1 MFFEER
7 SSTHYITMWNKGVQQ
22 HHCGV
27 LPLLHGVPV
36 SRRARLSEKARSEPT
51 LPPSKLWRLR
61 KPLPALFA
69 WGPAQEG
76 QKTLSGN
83 TACRFPPCRYTSCST
98 HKPADALPFAACN
111 LLSPHNQSVLVPG
124 EEIFPYCTSSSEPGG
139 STMPALLM
147 DNTLPA
153 WAGSTLAAS
162 DPFVTKLER

>member
-27 LPLLHGVPV
+27 LSLLHGVPV

-76 QKTLSGN
+76 QKPSQETL
-83 TACRFPPCRYTSCST
+83 
-98 HKPADALPFAACN
+98 L
-111 LLSPHNQSVLVPG
+111 
-124 EEIFPYCTSSSEPGG
+124 
-139 STMPALLM
+139 
-147 DNTLPA
+147 
-153 WAGSTLAAS
+153 AGSPRAGTGAVAHANQQMLCLLLLAISSLHTTSLCWCLAKKYSLIAPPLRSQEAAQCQCFDGQHAAS
-162 DPFVTKLER
+162 MGWKHAGSI

>member
-1 MFFEER
+1 MFSEER

-83 TACRFPPCRYTSCST
+83 TACRFPPCRYRSCST
-98 HKPADALPFAACN
+98 RKPADALPFAACN

-124 EEIFPYCTSSSEPGG
+124 REIPLLHLLFGARRQHNAS
-139 STMPALLM
+139 ALM
-147 DNTLPA
+147 DNMLPA
-153 WAGSTLAAS
+153 WAGSTLATS

>member
-76 QKTLSGN
+76 QKPSQETLLTG
-83 TACRFPPCRYTSCST
+83 
-98 HKPADALPFAACN
+98 
-111 LLSPHNQSVLVPG
+111 SPHAGTGAVAHANQQMLCLLLLAISSLHTTSLCWCLA
-124 EEIFPYCTSSSEPGG
+124 EIFLYCTSSSEPGG
-139 STMPALLM
+139 STMPAL
-147 DNTLPA
+147 
-153 WAGSTLAAS
+153 
-162 DPFVTKLER
+162 